1 MGAIDVFVETSVLVS
16 ILLEEPGWEGRL
28 ETIGAANLA
37 ITSPLAIVEA
47 TMVLSS
53 RLTIE
58 PEFAEQRVR
67 SLLNHAQV
75 AIAAIDDTTASLAVQ
90 AFQTY
95 GKGRG
100 HPAQLNMGDC
110 FSHACARQ
118 HRVPLLYV
126 GDDFAQTD
134 LA

>member
-1 MGAIDVFVETSVLVS
+1 MLLETSALVA
-16 ILLEEPGWEGRL
+16 ILLNEPS
-28 ETIGAANLA
+28 AADLSKKLDAAELA
-37 ITSPLAIVEA
+37 ITSPLILMEA

-53 RLTIE
+53 RWKVP
-58 PEFAEQRVR
+58 PEEAEQDIRHF
-67 SLLNHAQV
+67 LDQTGV
-75 AIAAIDDTTASLAVQ
+75 AMLAIDDTTASLAVQ

-110 FSHACARQ
+110 FSHACATQ
-118 HRVPLLYV
+118 HRLPLLYV

>member
-1 MGAIDVFVETSVLVS
+1 
-16 ILLEEPGWEGRL
+16 
-28 ETIGAANLA
+28 
-37 ITSPLAIVEA
+37 
-47 TMVLSS
+47 MVLSS
-53 RLTIE
+53 RWNVS
-58 PEFAEQRVR
+58 PENAEREVR
-67 SLLNHAQV
+67 HFLDQTGV
-75 AIAAIDDTTASLAVQ
+75 AMLVIDDTTASLAVQ